1 VYGDWEP
8 NGVDAEWAEALI
20 RSRESC
26 RYKSDEDARKAKRIL
41 VPKPGCPEDIIAPF
55 NKDLGEDEDPGVH
68 ESVKAATR
76 DGAPSI
82 QVVCLTREEGKL
94 SAVCGA
100 EEVDL
105 ESEPGESL
113 TIELLASSVSVQ
125 TKGLYHALRDQPPP
139 AGWKKSSHL
148 RFHRAVEFVEGQT
161 QVGPYRLRLSREL
174 GLVIEKEGS

>member
-1 VYGDWEP
+1 
-8 NGVDAEWAEALI
+8 
-20 RSRESC
+20 
-26 RYKSDEDARKAKRIL
+26 
-41 VPKPGCPEDIIAPF
+41 
-55 NKDLGEDEDPGVH
+55 
-68 ESVKAATR
+68 
-76 DGAPSI
+76 
-82 QVVCLTREEGKL
+82 VCLTREEGKL